1 MSAGSMI
8 SKLNGR
14 SVTLKRPGAG
24 NTFDA
29 SGMAVKAA
37 TTDSTITMSIQPIS
51 GDELINGV
59 AGQKE
64 RNSQKGYTTT
74 EVKASSE
81 EDKTPADII
90 VDQDSTEYEVQA
102 VEKWVQGTGNM
113 NTFYK
118 VLLIEIDP

>member
-8 SKLNGR
+8 NKLNNTT
-14 SVTLKRPGAG
+14 VTLKRAG
-24 NTFDA
+24 SGSSYDA

-37 TTDSTITMSIQPIS
+37 TTDSSIKMSVQPIS

-74 EVKASSE
+74 ELKTSSE

-90 VDQDSTEYEVQA
+90 EYEGKDFQVQA
-102 VEKWVQGTGNM
+102 VEKWVQGTGNL